1 MSKKIVVFDFD
12 ETLGSFSQLYLL
24 WISIIKILN
33 IGNNEKKI
41 ILFQLLDLF
50 PDFFRPSIIDILK
63 YVLINK
69 KNNNCKEVIIYTN
82 NNGPV
87 EWCNYIIEYLNK
99 KTNKKR
105 NVIDK
110 IIKAFIVDG
119 KTREILRTSSDKSM
133 KDLIKH
139 TKYSKNLK
147 ICFIDDQEHK
157 NMINDNVYYI
167 NVLPYN
173 FNMSFKIMAE
183 IYYENILN
191 DTIISKSD
199 FVSKVLNLNSN
210 YVSKI
215 KENDDVLNI
224 QPIISKQILT
234 YLDNFFNKTIF

>member
-119 KTREILRTSSDKSM
+119 KKREILRTSTDKSM
-133 KDLIKH
+133 TDLIKY

-173 FNMSFKIMAE
+173 FNMSFKKMAE

-234 YLDNFFNKTIF
+234 YLDNFFNKM

>member
-24 WISIIKILN
+24 WISINKILN

-63 YVLINK
+63 YVLTNK
-69 KNNNCKEVIIYTN
+69 LNNNCKEVIIYTN

-87 EWCNYIIEYLNK
+87 EWCNYIIEYLNN
-99 KTNKKR
+99 KTNKKIK
-105 NVIDK
+105 VIDK

-119 KTREILRTSSDKSM
+119 KKREILRTSTDKSM
-133 KDLIKH
+133 TDLIKY
-139 TKYSKNLK
+139 TKYSKKLK

-167 NVLPYN
+167 NLLPYN
-173 FNMSFKIMAE
+173 FNMSFKKMAE
-183 IYYENILN
+183 IYYKNILN

-199 FVSKVLNLNSN
+199 FVIKVLNLNSN
-210 YVSKI
+210 YVRKN
-215 KENDDVLNI
+215 KENDILNI

-234 YLDNFFNKTIF
+234 YLDNFFNKM

>member
-1 MSKKIVVFDFD
+1 MSKRIVVFDFD

-24 WISIIKILN
+24 WISINKILN

-63 YVLINK
+63 YVLTNK
-69 KNNNCKEVIIYTN
+69 LNNKCKEVIIYTN
-82 NNGPV
+82 NNGPIK
-87 EWCNYIIEYLNK
+87 WCNYIIEYLNN
-99 KTNKKR
+99 KTNKNS

-119 KTREILRTSSDKSM
+119 KKREILRTSNDKSIT
-133 KDLIKH
+133 DLIKY
-139 TKYSKNLK
+139 TKYSKNMK

-167 NVLPYN
+167 NVLPYH

-183 IYYENILN
+183 KYYENILN
-191 DTIISKSD
+191 ENIISKKN
-199 FVSKVLNLNSN
+199 FVSQVLKLNANFVSN
-210 YVSKI
+210 INK
-215 KENDDVLNI
+215 NDTSNI

-234 YLDNFFNKTIF
+234 YLDKFFNKL